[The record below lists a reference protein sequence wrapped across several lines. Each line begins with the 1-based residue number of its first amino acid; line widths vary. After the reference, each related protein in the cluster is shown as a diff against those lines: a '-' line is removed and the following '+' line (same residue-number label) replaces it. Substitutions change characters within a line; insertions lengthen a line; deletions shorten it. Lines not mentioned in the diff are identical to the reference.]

1 MVALLE
7 IRLFMAAG
15 ELQVPRPAS
24 YPMKRQFPRED
35 RTRFS
40 GHLRHYH
47 RSGGP
52 VRPSW
57 EEWVDGEGVRPG
69 RGLRVLKAVGIV
81 LALLALAGIIVGLFI
96 ELR

>member
-1 MVALLE
+1 
-7 IRLFMAAG
+7 MAAG
-15 ELQVPRPAS
+15 ICKFHALPF

-35 RTRFS
+35 RARFS

-57 EEWVDGEGVRPG
+57 EQWVDGDAARPG
-69 RGLRVLKAVGIV
+69 RGLRVLKTAGIV
-81 LALLALAGIIVGLFI
+81 LALLALAGIIAGLFI